1 MKDVVR
7 TMGRPANR
15 SFRAWTASCLLL
27 MVLTLIAC
35 GDGDTDQTRAK
46 LLLVL
51 EMVPNEADLPKG
63 LTRPYTVV
71 GTNAVEHLADVSA
84 IVRWQSSATE
94 VASVDANGL
103 VRARSE
109 GSAVISASYEEVG
122 LFIQTHA
129 TVRVT
134 PAAVQSMTIT
144 PNPAMSG
151 VGLQLA
157 LKATSAYSDGTTADV
172 TTLGAWVCGSPAVV
186 AVQPTTGVS
195 TGLSLGIGT
204 VRLAIKSVAATAS
217 VAMVR
222 NNWTPGGEASRV
234 TDIAT
239 VLADDRVLTVG
250 NWEYQSTLIYDPLSR
265 TISPVADY
273 VDGIVRPISMTQ
285 KPAPGRRRTALA
297 SAAARSP
304 NFETARC

>member
-1 MKDVVR
+1 
-7 TMGRPANR
+7 MG
-15 SFRAWTASCLLL
+15 CLLL

-51 EMVPNEADLPKG
+51 EMVPTEANLPKG

-71 GTNAVEHLADVSA
+71 GTYADEHRADVST

-144 PNPAMSG
+144 PNPAVSG

-157 LKATSAYSDGTTADV
+157 LKVIGAYSDGTTADV
-172 TTLGAWVCGSPAVV
+172 TTSGAWVCGSPAVV

-195 TGLSLGIGT
+195 TGVSLGTGT
-204 VRLAIKSVAATAS
+204 VRLAIGSVAATAS

-222 NNWTPGGEASRV
+222 NTWTPGGEASRV
-234 TDIAT
+234 TDNAT
-239 VLADDRVLTVG
+239 VHADDRVLTVG
-250 NWEYQSTLIYDPLSR
+250 DWEYQSTLIYDPLSR
-265 TISPVADY
+265 TFSPVANY
-273 VDGIVRPISMTQ
+273 VVASAVFQEGSPCWPAAWSWARAASARTSVSIH
-285 KPAPGRRRTALA
+285 PAPASSLTPHPDAGLLLA
-297 SAAARSP
+297 A
-304 NFETARC
+304 